1 MAPVDPVAAEARVA
15 ALVDQVRRDPA
26 QRDLLVALLPERSPL
41 YAGLSSNATTRVRG
55 YLLAAFEQAGLPEAA
70 LPYVLEELESGC
82 EPYLVAA
89 AARALRG
96 RPRRT
101 GDAVPYLLAAID
113 NIRDHD
119 DAVCL
124 DHYRP
129 RWPAQGWTTA
139 TQELLATFAWL
150 GAEAAPARAR
160 LAALGEVPGAISGPA
175 RATLNAILA
184 GLAAPAADCCATEP
198 ECSDCCG
205 AGPGSCGCDAAD
217 GPGDIPPGLGVTTGR
232 DAPVPLTVPLEDQDG
247 RPLTFG
253 EFFTGLPSVVA
264 FFYTRC
270 DNPNKCSLTVTK
282 LARLHHGLR
291 RAGSAGQVRTAAIT
305 YDPEFDLPPRLR
317 AYGENRGVVFD
328 DHHRF
333 LRTTT
338 GLAPLHDYFDLGVG
352 YGPALVNRHRI
363 ELFILDHNAHITTT
377 FARLQWA
384 VQEVLNHVLTAAPPR
399 LG

>member
-1 MAPVDPVAAEARVA
+1 MAPVDPAAAEDRVA

-26 QRDLLVALLPERSPL
+26 QRDRLVALLPERSPL
-41 YAGLSSNATTRVRG
+41 YAGLGSNATTRMRG
-55 YLLAAFEQAGLPEAA
+55 HLLAAFEHAGLPEAA
-70 LPYVLEELESGC
+70 LPHVLEELESGR
-82 EPYLVAA
+82 EPFLVAA

-96 RPRRT
+96 LPRPT

-119 DAVCL
+119 DAVCF
-124 DHYRP
+124 DHHRP
-129 RWPAQGWTTA
+129 VWPAQGWTDA

-160 LAALGEVPGAISGPA
+160 LAALGEDPGAISGPA
-175 RATLNAILA
+175 RATLDAVLA
-184 GLAAPAADCCATEP
+184 GLEPPAAACCAGDMP
-198 ECSDCCG
+198 
-205 AGPGSCGCDAAD
+205 A
-217 GPGDIPPGLGVTTGR
+217 DIPPGLGVTTGGR
-232 DAPVPLTVPLEDQDG
+232 DAPVPLAVPLEDQDG

-253 EFFTGLPSVVA
+253 EFFTGRPSVVA

-270 DNPNKCSLTVTK
+270 DNPNKCSLTITK
-282 LARLHHGLR
+282 LARLQHGLR
-291 RAGSAGQVRTAAIT
+291 QAGSATRVRTAAIT
-305 YDPEFDLPPRLR
+305 YDPAFDLPPRLR

-338 GLAPLHDYFDLGVG
+338 GLAPLHDYFELGVN

-363 ELFILDHNAHITTT
+363 ELFILDRDAHITTT
-377 FARLQWA
+377 YARLQWP
-384 VQEVLNHVLTAAPPR
+384 VTEVLNHILKAGAQLR
-399 LG
+399 